1 MKFDSTDIK
10 IIKLLQKNARESIAN
25 IARTL
30 EISPN
35 AALNRYEKIQK
46 SGIIKKTF
54 NPIILPQYLNG
65 KNQTYKMQLLI
76 RSEIKE
82 IENII
87 KYAKSL
93 TLEYSE
99 IECVETIGHFNILIW
114 ILSENPIDL
123 HLVKD
128 KLQIKT
134 GVQEIKANI
143 LPYSRD
149 FYAKVNLDHLEGKE
163 ILG

>member
-1 MKFDSTDIK
+1 MKKFK
-10 IIKLLQKNARESIAN
+10 NLELL
-25 IARTL
+25 
-30 EISPN
+30 
-35 AALNRYEKIQK
+35 
-46 SGIIKKTF
+46 KKPLTQS
-54 NPIILPQYLNG
+54 ILPQYLNG
-65 KNQTYKMQLLI
+65 KNQTYRMQLLI

-82 IENII
+82 VENII

-93 TLEYSE
+93 TLEFSE

-134 GVQEIKANI
+134 GVREIRANI
-143 LPYSRD
+143 LPYARD
-149 FYAKVNLDHLEGKE
+149 LYSQINLDHLEGKE
-163 ILG
+163 TFG

>member
-1 MKFDSTDIK
+1 M
-10 IIKLLQKNARESIAN
+10 LQKNARESIAN
-25 IARTL
+25 IARAL

-54 NPIILPQYLNG
+54 NPVILPKYLDG
-65 KNQTYKMQLLI
+65 QNQTYKMQLLI
-76 RSEIKE
+76 RSEINE
-82 IENII
+82 IQNTI
-87 KYAKSL
+87 KFAKSL
-93 TLEYSE
+93 ALEHSE

-114 ILSENPIDL
+114 IISEDPIDL

-128 KLQIKT
+128 KLQVRP

-149 FYAKVNLDHLEGKE
+149 FYVQINLDHLEGKD
-163 ILG
+163 GFG